1 MTTPWTLP
9 QTVSQ
14 YAEAG
19 AESVHIS
26 WQNID
31 NFSAIKNLDL
41 KSVGTV
47 GNLEHIARSPKHD
60 IKNKTWYLRVTG
72 FNFIDLPETITGIE
86 VRVSARRYGRVV
98 DDTIQLCRND
108 SEIGENKAELTTL
121 PAVIYGGAEDLWGIG
136 PLTASD
142 LLDSTF
148 GVTLRFQSH
157 PNWPHRSPMYL
168 DAVEIRIH

>member
-1 MTTPWTLP
+1 MTTAWTLP
-9 QTVSQ
+9 RTISQ
-14 YAEAG
+14 YAETD

-26 WQNID
+26 WQNVD
-31 NFSAIKNLDL
+31 DFSALKNLDL

-60 IKNKTWYLRVTG
+60 IKNKTWYLRITG
-72 FNFIDLPETITGIE
+72 FNFVGLPSTVSGIE

-98 DDTIQLCRND
+98 DDTVQLCLNNT
-108 SEIGENKAELTTL
+108 EIGQNKAEITTL
-121 PAVIYGGAEDLWGIG
+121 PTVVYGGTDDMWGAG
-136 PLTASD
+136 SLTVNNV
-142 LLDSTF
+142 LDSTF
-148 GVTLRFQSH
+148 GVILRFQSH

>member
-1 MTTPWTLP
+1 MTTAWTFP

-14 YAEAG
+14 YAETD

-31 NFSAIKNLDL
+31 NFSALKNLDL

-60 IKNKTWYLRVTG
+60 IKNKTWYLKAVG
-72 FNFIDLPETITGIE
+72 FNFVGLPAAITGIE

-98 DDTIQLCRND
+98 DDTVQLCMND
-108 SEIGENKAELTTL
+108 QAIGENKAELTTL
-121 PAVIYGGAEDLWGIG
+121 PTVVYGG
-136 PLTASD
+136 TADIWELGSITPIEI
-142 LLDSTF
+142 LDPTF
-148 GVTLRFQSH
+148 GLLLRFQSH
-157 PNWPHRSPMYL
+157 PNWPHRSPIYL
-168 DAVEIRIH
+168 DAIEIRIH